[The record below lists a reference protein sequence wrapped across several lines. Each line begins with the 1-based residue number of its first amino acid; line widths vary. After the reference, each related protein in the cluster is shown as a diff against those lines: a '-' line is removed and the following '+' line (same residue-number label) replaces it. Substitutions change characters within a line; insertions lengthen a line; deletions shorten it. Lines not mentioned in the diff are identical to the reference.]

1 MYQAVA
7 ITMLSWNV
15 WTLLAETCCSIPE
28 SLAPGSLEWQHCFV
42 VSLLY
47 WLPPIIFVSQLF
59 CQRMNDGTMLI
70 RLTASVATRE
80 HLVSTQGRCFW
91 NRLTSRTQAMSQA
104 LNELYRPLEH
114 DVAIFALRACEPT
127 SQRATS
133 ATDGSAGQRQK
144 GLQVMG
150 GHISWGESWRP

>member
-1 MYQAVA
+1 
-7 ITMLSWNV
+7 MLSWNV
-15 WTLLAETCCSIPE
+15 WTLLAETCCSLPE

-47 WLPPIIFVSQLF
+47 WLPPILFVSQLF
-59 CQRMNDGTMLI
+59 CQRVNDGTMLI

-114 DVAIFALRACEPT
+114 DVAIVALRANEPT
-127 SQRATS
+127 SQRAT
-133 ATDGSAGQRQK
+133 SAGQRQK